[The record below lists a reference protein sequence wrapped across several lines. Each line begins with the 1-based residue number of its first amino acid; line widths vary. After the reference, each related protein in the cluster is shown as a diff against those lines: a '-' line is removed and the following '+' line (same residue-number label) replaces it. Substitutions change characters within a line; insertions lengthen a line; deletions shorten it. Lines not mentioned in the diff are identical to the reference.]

1 MQEFAGYVQE
11 SQGRQNL
18 MGRLSSSV
26 RQAHTALMLKE
37 ADPEFAKQLS
47 YFSDLGDKM
56 SVLERIGARLHGE
69 REVLQAALDDF
80 SVELFHWAANEQ
92 VMTQPLQKLANC
104 MENCGHLVKKLVRV
118 LGEGGTVCVCVCK
131 QNSTRQQNLIISTKL
146 VCMHFKLSVTL
157 ASLVPDV
164 CMCG

>member
-1 MQEFAGYVQE
+1 MSAEKMVNPHPSCPVQEFAGYVQE

-118 LGEGGTVCVCVCK
+118 LGCVCVCK
-131 QNSTRQQNLIISTKL
+131 QNSTRQQNLIISTI
-146 VCMHFKLSVTL
+146 
-157 ASLVPDV
+157 ASMYAL
-164 CMCG
+164 